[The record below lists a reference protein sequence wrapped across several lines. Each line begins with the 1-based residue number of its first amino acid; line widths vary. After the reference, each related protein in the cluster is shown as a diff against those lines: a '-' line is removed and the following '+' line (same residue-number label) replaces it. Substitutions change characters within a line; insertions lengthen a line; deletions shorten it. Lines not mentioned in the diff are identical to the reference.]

1 MQADIIVKAVMIG
14 LAFAS
19 LVTWTIWLA
28 RGLDLAAS
36 RRRAQSSYASWRAPT
51 VSLRRAPRSEGW
63 TGKGAVAELM
73 EAAESE

>member
-1 MQADIIVKAVMIG
+1 MQPDIVVNAVMVG

-36 RRRAQSSYASWRAPT
+36 RRCGA
-51 VSLRRAPRSEGW
+51 RSP
-63 TGKGAVAELM
+63 KGGPARVPWPI
-73 EAAESE
+73 

>member
-1 MQADIIVKAVMIG
+1 MFMQADIIVKAVMIG

-36 RRRAQSSYASWRAPT
+36 RRRAQSSLRKLARAD
-51 VSLRRAPRSEGW
+51 SLAAARAEISEGW
-63 TGKGAVAELM
+63 TGKGA
-73 EAAESE
+73 SIP